1 MKGIYSGS
9 TQGLGTAVKL
19 EDFAIGLA
27 FAGTLILRRQR
38 YLDVTPAHVEYH
50 GASPIL
56 ASEAH

>member
-38 YLDVTPAHVEYH
+38 YLGVTSTHVEYH
-50 GASPIL
+50 GASPIM